1 MKFHL
6 RTKDDDKTLK
16 EVDQGLL
23 KVVKEVSRDRKK
35 IWTSAE
41 LRKLYLDDNDN
52 VIYVR
57 RTFIQKLLNYFNGD
71 LIPFTNPC
79 YLSWIAFKDHA
90 MAVFKDAKDKDKEG
104 PVERVG
110 HIIAKECKKID
121 LVKDTYTTR
130 IDTDRAINQVSPT
143 SQQILKDISPIYQPL

>member
-57 RTFIQKLLNYFNGD
+57 RTFI
-71 LIPFTNPC
+71 
-79 YLSWIAFKDHA
+79 
-90 MAVFKDAKDKDKEG
+90 
-104 PVERVG
+104 
-110 HIIAKECKKID
+110 
-121 LVKDTYTTR
+121 
-130 IDTDRAINQVSPT
+130 
-143 SQQILKDISPIYQPL
+143 

>member
-41 LRKLYLDDNDN
+41 LRKLM
-52 VIYVR
+52 IMI
-57 RTFIQKLLNYFNGD
+57 T
-71 LIPFTNPC
+71 
-79 YLSWIAFKDHA
+79 
-90 MAVFKDAKDKDKEG
+90 
-104 PVERVG
+104 
-110 HIIAKECKKID
+110 
-121 LVKDTYTTR
+121 
-130 IDTDRAINQVSPT
+130 
-143 SQQILKDISPIYQPL
+143 